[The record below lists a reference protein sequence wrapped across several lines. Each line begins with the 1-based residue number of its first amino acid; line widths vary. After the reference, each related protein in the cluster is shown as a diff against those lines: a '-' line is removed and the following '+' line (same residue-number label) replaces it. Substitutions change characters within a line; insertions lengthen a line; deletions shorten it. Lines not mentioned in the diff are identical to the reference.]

1 MKTLI
6 LLLLLLSMEYFGQA
20 QPCTHA
26 DKLKQTG
33 YWTKGLEGSKP
44 MVAPADLARQ
54 KATVNNIIQSIQKK
68 YTPRGLDILYVGA
81 YMDQSRLPSH
91 IPAGNYYY
99 ADFYFLEHDYPYNKE
114 EMKSKQSGGYLSIIA
129 NDFGL
134 EFGRSFF
141 VPSKPHEEN
150 PRTDAYVLLDEP
162 PVKTDKGWYWKEGGN
177 RTYTT
182 LDYRYLVTT
191 EGKSPLMHMTKK
203 EYAERMKERF
213 QKKMQEAE
221 RNYAEQLKSS
231 EETYARLKKLSEKDA
246 NTFKQQ
252 NDIVMNQ
259 TRATTKTFYEKQI
272 PLIEKFLQTT
282 DAKTLGE
289 PAIIDH
295 VKGESE
301 FYGFVNADHPNAM
314 WAVRPN
320 ADYFNPKLP
329 KSSPQFFTVHF
340 SIYKEDKETVHDVA
354 MQDLLKV
361 IDFAS
366 LKSMIGK

>member
-6 LLLLLLSMEYFGQA
+6 FLWLLLSMEYFGRA
-20 QPCTHA
+20 QPCTDA
-26 DKLKQTG
+26 DKLKQPG
-33 YWTKGLEGSKP
+33 FWTPGIASKSYDI
-44 MVAPADLARQ
+44 AAADLTRQ
-54 KATVNNIIQSIQKK
+54 KTIVDNIILPIQKK
-68 YTPRGLDILYVGA
+68 YTPKGIDILYGGA
-81 YMDQSRLPSH
+81 YVSQSRLPGH

-99 ADFYFLEHDYPYNKE
+99 AYFYFLEHDCPYNKE
-114 EMKSKQSGGYLSIIA
+114 EMKSKHFGGYLSIIA

-134 EFGRSFF
+134 EFGRTFF
-141 VPSKPHEEN
+141 VPSKPYEEN

-162 PVKTDKGWYWKEGGN
+162 PVKTDKGWYWKGGGN
-177 RTYTT
+177 NTYTT
-182 LDYRYLVTT
+182 IDYRYLITT
-191 EGKSPLMHMTKK
+191 EGKSPLVHMTKK

-213 QKKMQEAE
+213 QKKMKEAE

-231 EETYARLKKLSEKDA
+231 EETYAQLKKLSEKDA

-252 NDIVMNQ
+252 NDIQINE

-272 PLIEKFLQTT
+272 PLVEKFLQTT

-295 VKGESE
+295 VKGEAGFS
-301 FYGFVNADHPNAM
+301 GFVKGDHPNAM

-329 KSSPQFFTVHF
+329 NSSPQFFTVHF
-340 SIYKEDKETVHDVA
+340 SIYKKEKETVHDVA
-354 MQDLLKV
+354 MQELLKV
-361 IDFAS
+361 IDFTS